1 LQEKRR
7 KKDKEYL
14 INSRYVI
21 PSFTSKEKRKNLV
34 NKKEEE
40 EDSKKS
46 SKHVEMK
53 LLKKYA

>member
-1 LQEKRR
+1 MSFPVLPP
-7 KKDKEYL
+7 KK
-14 INSRYVI
+14 
-21 PSFTSKEKRKNLV
+21 KRKNLV

-53 LLKKYA
+53 LLKKICMREISTIF